1 MSIPV
6 NGLRLLNNSRT
17 SRFALLRTTAFP
29 IFWLAA
35 MPRRGEPTSFGRAK
49 QVMSRPRYRVP
60 RS

>member
-6 NGLRLLNNSRT
+6 NNLWPLNNSRT
-17 SRFALLRTTAFP
+17 SRFARFRVTALP

-35 MPRRGEPTSFGRAK
+35 MPRRGEPSSFGRAK
-49 QVMSRPRYRVP
+49 QVMKRLRSRVP